1 MSVPNKFP
9 GPCKYCGLT
18 VEAGAGVRW
27 RTYARRGRPS
37 EWLTAHKDCHGV
49 RQAALVRTPTDA
61 ELYEEIR
68 RRGQERTAEI
78 LQEDAVRLALRRAQP
93 GAYAGEPAD
102 VEGAIL
108 EEQEERED
116 GL

>member
-61 ELYEEIR
+61 ELYEE
-68 RRGQERTAEI
+68 
-78 LQEDAVRLALRRAQP
+78 VRRRAQ
-93 GAYAGEPAD
+93 GAPRKPE
-102 VEGAIL
+102 
-108 EEQEERED
+108 
-116 GL
+116 